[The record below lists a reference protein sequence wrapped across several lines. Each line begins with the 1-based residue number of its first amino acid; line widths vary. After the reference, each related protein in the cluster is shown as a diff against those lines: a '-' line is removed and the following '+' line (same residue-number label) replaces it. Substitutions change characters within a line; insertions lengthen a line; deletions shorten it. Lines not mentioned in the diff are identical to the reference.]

1 VSLYASVLRHARESA
16 QACAAAGPD
25 GELTYGELDRLA
37 KRWAGALAER
47 EIAKGDRVALHLPK
61 GVRALAMMQAVLRR
75 GAVYVPIDPLL
86 PQSRVDEIVR
96 DCKPALVITERVM
109 NGMATEAE
117 LSESVAASEP
127 VAVSADNPAYIL
139 YTSGSTGAPKG
150 ICISH
155 GNAEAFVRW
164 AVDTIRPEPDDRFAN
179 HAPFH
184 FDLSVLD
191 IYVALH
197 AGASVRLIPEAA
209 SYEPTALNRFLVE
222 EKITV
227 WYSVPSVLQMMMSD
241 ATFPVE
247 SELEL
252 RALFFAG
259 ESFPI
264 RQLRKL
270 REAWPG
276 VSMWNLYGPTETN
289 VCTAYEVAV
298 IAPEREVPVPIGTA
312 CSGDR
317 VWAESA
323 SGMVAAP
330 GEEGELIV
338 EGPTVMLGYWGAAPR
353 GNAPYR
359 TGDWVLRRE
368 DGEFEFLGRIDHM
381 VKVRG
386 YRIEL
391 GAIEAALL
399 HHPGIEQA
407 AVIVEGEGLE
417 AKLVAYVA
425 GSDCPGLLEVKRLC
439 AERLPRYM
447 IVDRVRPMSRLPLN
461 RNGKLDRRRLAA
473 EAVHG

>member
-1 VSLYASVLRHARESA
+1 MSLYAAVLRHASEHA
-16 QACAAAGPD
+16 QSCAVAGPD
-25 GELTYGELDRLA
+25 GELTYGELDQLA
-37 KRWAGALAER
+37 TRWAGALAQR
-47 EIAKGDRVALHLPK
+47 GIKKGDRVALHLPK
-61 GVRALAMMQAVLRR
+61 SARALAMMQAVLRR

-86 PQSRVDEIVR
+86 PKSRVREIVH
-96 DCKPALVITERVM
+96 DCDPALLISERLMDVM
-109 NGMATEAE
+109 AE
-117 LSESVAASEP
+117 EGRLSEPETVT
-127 VAVSADNPAYIL
+127 ADDPAYIL

-155 GNAEAFVRW
+155 GNAEAFVGW
-164 AVDTIRPEPDDRFAN
+164 VADTLRPGPADRFAN

-191 IYVALH
+191 IYVAFH

-209 SYEPTALNRFLVE
+209 SYEPAALNRFLVE

-227 WYSVPSVLQMMMSD
+227 WYSVPSVLQMMMADENFPSESD
-241 ATFPVE
+241 LA
-247 SELEL
+247 L
-252 RALFFAG
+252 RTLFFAG
-259 ESFPI
+259 EAFPI

-270 REAWPG
+270 RERWPG
-276 VSMWNLYGPTETN
+276 VEMWNLYGPTETN
-289 VCTAYEVAV
+289 VCTAYQVGT
-298 IAPEREVPVPIGTA
+298 IAADRELPVPIGTA

-317 VWAESA
+317 VWAETA
-323 SGMVAAP
+323 SGTVAEP

-353 GNAPYR
+353 RDGPYR
-359 TGDWVLRRE
+359 TGDWALRRE
-368 DGEFEFLGRIDHM
+368 DGGFEFLGRIDHM

-391 GAIEAALL
+391 GAIEAALMS
-399 HHPGIEQA
+399 HPRIEQA

-417 AKLVAYVA
+417 AKLVAYMS
-425 GSDCPGLLEVKRLC
+425 GSDCPGLLEVKSLC

-447 IVDRVRPMSRLPLN
+447 IVDRVRAMSSLPLN
-461 RNGKLDRRRLAA
+461 RNGKVDRGRLTA